1 MRREPLVRLFDNPI
15 LVAQARLRL
24 RRRQAGA
31 TLAVISVLTLCGILL
46 GLVTDSGWHV
56 IHEVAFW
63 LAGFALWVRAPM
75 ILSSTIAADRTS
87 GILDFHR
94 ATPTTP
100 ATDTVGYLLG
110 CPAREYLTAA
120 IVLAVALAVAVPSG
134 VGLLPTAAGL
144 AFMLLG
150 GWLYHALSLLAGFVG
165 SGRRVGQLP
174 LLLIIPLLLFGGW
187 LKELGFVAFAYLT
200 PLPALGSLGV
210 VSVAEELSAPVEFFG
225 FDTPPALLTVIV
237 QGYLLVFLLRGC
249 ARKMRRDDRHAFS
262 RLDAFAFYG
271 VTLVVLLGIGASPL
285 DGGWLG
291 AAAALGGSG
300 VGAALFLVGAVVV
313 SAMLAGSLAPTFL
326 EVIRATRRARRAGH
340 SAPHWLNDGA
350 AAWTLVPVFAG
361 LTIGGLALYIATNS
375 ATWTADKLLTP
386 DTALAAAAAI
396 AGIAFAVGA
405 AELCRLKLRKSYKS
419 GLMLVGFVALVLPWI
434 LGSIALLGP
443 GKELANWVYALSPIY
458 AIGGAAA
465 RMAAT
470 WSGVS
475 ADWGLGSVGASV
487 ALTAVVAACMLVWSA
502 HARVDATARLQT

>member
-1 MRREPLVRLFDNPI
+1 MRREPPVRLLDNPI
-15 LVAQARLRL
+15 LIAQARRRL

-31 TLAVISVLTLCGILL
+31 TFAVVGVLTLCGVLL

-56 IHEVAFW
+56 IHQVAFW

-75 ILSSTIAADRTS
+75 VVSSTIAADRAS

-100 ATDTVGYLLG
+100 ATDAVGYLLG

-120 IVLAVALAVAVPSG
+120 IVLAVAVALAVPSE
-134 VGLLPTAAGL
+134 VGLGATLGGV
-144 AFMLLG
+144 AFLLLG
-150 GWLYHALSLLAGFVG
+150 AWLYHALSLLAGFAG
-165 SGRRVGQLP
+165 SGRRVGQIP
-174 LLLIIPLLLFGGW
+174 LLLIVPLLLFGGW
-187 LKELGFVAFAYLT
+187 FKELGFVALAYLT
-200 PLPALGSLGV
+200 PLPALGALGV
-210 VSVAEELSAPVEFFG
+210 VSVDESLAASVEFFG
-225 FDTPPALLTVIV
+225 FDTPPAVLTIIV

-262 RLDAFAFYG
+262 RLDAFAFYAI
-271 VTLVVLLGIGASPL
+271 TLVVLLGIGASPL
-285 DGGWLG
+285 DTGWLG

-300 VGAALFLVGAVVV
+300 VGAALFLVGAVLV
-313 SAMLAGSLAPTFL
+313 SALLAGSLAPSFL
-326 EVIRATRRARRAGH
+326 EVIRSTRRARRAGH
-340 SAPHWLNDGA
+340 SAPGWLTDGA
-350 AAWTLVPVFAG
+350 AAWPLVPVFAG
-361 LTIGGLALYIATNS
+361 LTVAGLALYVATHTASWS
-375 ATWTADKLLTP
+375 AESLLTA
-386 DTALAAAAAI
+386 DTALAVAAAA

-405 AELCRLKLRKSYKS
+405 AELCRLKLRTSYKS
-419 GLMLVGFVALVLPWI
+419 GLMLVGFVSLVLPWI

-443 GKELANWVYALSPIY
+443 GKELANWVYALSPVY

-487 ALTAVVAACMLVWSA
+487 GLTAAAAAVMLVWSSQ
-502 HARVDATARLQT
+502 ARTEATARL